1 MMVMTYYPK
10 FQSKISYTHIS
21 VFKDGENVK
30 YFLFTATF
38 HCKIARNG
46 K

>member
-1 MMVMTYYPK
+1 MQRFNK
-10 FQSKISYTHIS
+10 KISYTHIL
-21 VFKDGENVK
+21 VFKDRENVG

-38 HCKIARNG
+38 HWGIARNG